1 MIFVCATITW
11 NTAAGAPAALTAMA
25 DARRSVRGPTPQ
37 ALSGPGLQLSYAGS
51 TPLTASAG
59 QVSAYLFRPASE
71 ALASDE
77 QTLAR
82 VLTAYNAGR
91 VVCDELAGAFVLLL
105 VDAGQHR
112 VSLATDRFAI
122 CPIYY
127 FASDETLSFATDL
140 DALRAAPGFKRGYDS
155 QSLYNYVFFH
165 CIPSPRTIY
174 RNVSKLGPAQYLNWS
189 PGRCQTALHWQ
200 PGFTSVTAEAELLD
214 AQLRDAL
221 AAAVADRGRA
231 GCAAF
236 LSGGLDSSS
245 VAGLLKGARGTA
257 KAFTIGFDAE
267 GYDESEYARIAAQ
280 HFALEHHL
288 HYVTPADVYES
299 LPQIAAYYAQP
310 FGNSSVIPTFHCAQQ
325 AREHGVTLMLAG
337 DGGDELF
344 AGNQRYIDQQV
355 FERYFKLPALLRA
368 MLEGG
373 YRALPVLRALPV
385 AGKGARYIAKANM
398 GLPDRL
404 QAYNFLHQFDPLKVF
419 NGDWLATVERD
430 EPWHMWRQRFAESAA
445 TDDLQ
450 RMLYL
455 DWKFTLADNDLV
467 KVGSMCDLAGI
478 EVCYPMLD
486 KRVVDLA
493 QGVAPTTLLLNGE
506 LRGYYKRAFSTVLPA
521 QIINKQKHGFGLPF
535 GVWLREDARL
545 QELARGALG
554 ALAQRDIFQ
563 RSFLAEVE
571 RLFWSDS
578 ASSYYGELVW
588 VLSMLELW
596 FAAHDE

>member
-1 MIFVCATITW
+1 
-11 NTAAGAPAALTAMA
+11 MA
-25 DARRSVRGPTPQ
+25 DGRRSARGQTPR
-37 ALSGPGLQLSYAGS
+37 ALDGPGLALSFAGT
-51 TPLTASAG
+51 TPLEVSAG
-59 QVSAYLFRPASE
+59 QVCAYLFRPASE
-71 ALASDE
+71 ALAGDE
-77 QTLAR
+77 LTLAR
-82 VLTAYNAGR
+82 VLAAYSAGR
-91 VVCDELAGAFVLLL
+91 VAYDELAGAFALLL
-105 VDAGQHR
+105 VDAAQR
-112 VSLATDRFAI
+112 SVSVVTDRFAI

-127 FASDETLSFATDL
+127 CATEERLSFATDL
-140 DALRAAPGFKRGYDS
+140 DALRAAPEFKRGYDT

-174 RNVSKLGPAQYLNWS
+174 RNVSKLGPAQYLRWS
-189 PGRCQTALHWQ
+189 HGRAQTALHWQ
-200 PGFTSVTAEAELLD
+200 PGFASVAHEADQLD

-245 VAGLLKGARGTA
+245 VAGLLKGARGA
-257 KAFTIGFDAE
+257 ADVFTIGFDAE
-267 GYDESEYARIAAQ
+267 GYDESEYACIAAR
-280 HFALEHHL
+280 HFALEHKL
-288 HYVTPADVYES
+288 HYVTPADVQES
-299 LPQIAAYYAQP
+299 LPQIVAYCAQP
-310 FGNSSVIPTFHCAQQ
+310 FGNSSVIPTYHCARQ

-344 AGNQRYIDQQV
+344 AGNQRYVDQRV
-355 FERYFKLPALLRA
+355 FERYFKIPALLRA
-368 MLEGG
+368 VIESS
-373 YRALPVLRALPV
+373 YRALPFMRVLPV
-385 AGKGARYIAKANM
+385 LGKGARYIDKAHM

-419 NGDWLATVERD
+419 DGDWLASVDRD
-430 EPWHMWRQRFAESAA
+430 EPWQMWRQRFAEPAA
-445 TDDLQ
+445 GDDLQ

-467 KVGSMCDLAGI
+467 KVGSMCDLAQV

-493 QGVAPTTLLLNGE
+493 QRVPPATLLLNGQ
-506 LRGYYKRAFSTVLPA
+506 LRGYYKRAFSGVLPG
-521 QIINKQKHGFGLPF
+521 QIIGKQKHGFGLPF

-545 QELARGALG
+545 QDMARSALD

-571 RLFWSDS
+571 RLFWSGA

-596 FAAHDE
+596 LAAHNE

>member
-11 NTAAGAPAALTAMA
+11 DSTAGALTAMA
-25 DARRSVRGPTPQ
+25 DKRRSARGQTLHTLGGQ
-37 ALSGPGLQLSYAGS
+37 GLALSFAGT
-51 TPLTASAG
+51 TPLQASAG
-59 QVSAYLFRPASE
+59 HVSAYLFRPAGE
-71 ALASDE
+71 AQVVDG

-82 VLTAYNAGR
+82 VLAAHIAGR
-91 VVCDELAGAFVLLL
+91 VAYDELAGAFVLLV
-105 VDAGQHR
+105 VDAAQRR
-112 VSLATDRFAI
+112 VCLVTDRFAI

-127 FASDETLSFATDL
+127 IATDEGLSFATDL
-140 DALRAAPGFKRGYDS
+140 DALRAAPNFERGYDI
-155 QSLYNYVFFH
+155 QALYNYVFFH
-165 CIPSPRTIY
+165 CIPSPRTVY
-174 RNVSKLGPAQYLNWS
+174 RKVSKLGPAQYLRWS
-189 PGRCQTALHWQ
+189 QGHGQTALYWQ
-200 PGFTSVTAEAELLD
+200 PAFTSVALEPDQLD

-245 VAGLLKGARGTA
+245 VAGLLKSARGA
-257 KAFTIGFDAE
+257 ADAFTIGFDAE

-280 HFALEHHL
+280 HFALDHQL
-288 HYVTPADVYES
+288 HYVTPADVFASMPE
-299 LPQIAAYYAQP
+299 IAAYYAQP
-310 FGNSSVIPTFHCAQQ
+310 FGNSSVIPTYHCAQQ
-325 AREHGVTLMLAG
+325 ARAHGVSLMLAG

-344 AGNQRYIDQQV
+344 AGNQRYIDQQL
-355 FERYFKLPALLRA
+355 FERYFKVPALVRA
-368 MLEGG
+368 ALEGS
-373 YRALPVLRALPV
+373 YRALPLLRTVPLL
-385 AGKGARYIAKANM
+385 GKGARYIAKAHM

-419 NGDWLATVERD
+419 NGDWLASVDRD
-430 EPWHMWRQRFAESAA
+430 EPWQIWRQRFAEPAA
-445 TDDLQ
+445 GDDLQ

-467 KVGSMCDLAGI
+467 KVGSMCDLAQI

-486 KRVVDLA
+486 NRVVDLA
-493 QGVAPTTLLLNGE
+493 ERVAPATLLLNGA
-506 LRGYYKRAFSTVLPA
+506 LRGYYKRAFSAVLPA
-521 QIINKQKHGFGLPF
+521 EIINKQKHGFGLPF

-545 QELARGALG
+545 QELARGALA
-554 ALAQRDIFQ
+554 ALADRDIFR

-571 RLFWSDS
+571 RLFWSES

>member
-11 NTAAGAPAALTAMA
+11 NTAAGAQAALTPMA
-25 DARRSVRGPTPQ
+25 AGRRSARGQTTH
-37 ALSGPGLQLSYAGS
+37 ALSGPGLDLNFAG
-51 TPLTASAG
+51 TKPLVASAG
-59 QVSAYLFRPASE
+59 QTSAYLFRPASE
-71 ALASDE
+71 AQPGDG

-82 VLTAYNAGR
+82 VLAAHGAGR
-91 VVCDELAGAFVLLL
+91 VVYDELAGAFVLLL
-105 VDAGQHR
+105 VDAGQR
-112 VSLATDRFAI
+112 SVSLATDRFAI

-127 FASDETLSFATDL
+127 CVTDERLSFATDL
-140 DALRAAPGFKRGYDS
+140 DALRAAPGFKRGYDT
-155 QSLYNYVFFH
+155 QALYNYVFFH
-165 CIPSPRTIY
+165 CIPSPRTVY
-174 RNVSKLGPAQYLNWS
+174 RHATKLGPAHYVRWS
-189 PGRCQTALHWQ
+189 PGGSQAALYWQ
-200 PGFTSVTAEAELLD
+200 PGFASVEVEPERLD

-221 AAAVADRGRA
+221 TAAVADRGRA

-245 VAGLLKGARGTA
+245 VAGLLKGARGA
-257 KAFTIGFDAE
+257 ADAFTIGFDAE
-267 GYDESEYARIAAQ
+267 GYDESEYARIAAR

-299 LPQIAAYYAQP
+299 LPQIAGYYAQP
-310 FGNSSVIPTFHCAQQ
+310 FGNSSVIPTYHCARQ
-325 AREHGVTLMLAG
+325 AREQGVTLMLAG

-344 AGNQRYIDQQV
+344 AGNQRYVDQHV
-355 FERYFKLPALLRA
+355 FERYFEVPALLRA
-368 MLEGG
+368 MLEGS
-373 YRALPVLRALPV
+373 YRALPFLRALPVL
-385 AGKGARYIAKANM
+385 GKGARYIDKAHM

-419 NGDWLATVERD
+419 NGDWLARVERD
-430 EPWHMWRQRFAESAA
+430 EPWQMWRQRYAEPAGG
-445 TDDLQ
+445 DQLQ

-467 KVGSMCDLAGI
+467 KVGSMCDLAQV

-486 KRVVDLA
+486 NRVVDLA
-493 QGVAPTTLLLNGE
+493 QRVSPSTLLLNGE
-506 LRGYYKRAFSTVLPA
+506 LRGYYKRAFSAVLPS

-545 QELARGALG
+545 QELARSALG
-554 ALAQRDIFQ
+554 ALAHRDIFQ
-563 RSFLAEVE
+563 RAFLAEVE